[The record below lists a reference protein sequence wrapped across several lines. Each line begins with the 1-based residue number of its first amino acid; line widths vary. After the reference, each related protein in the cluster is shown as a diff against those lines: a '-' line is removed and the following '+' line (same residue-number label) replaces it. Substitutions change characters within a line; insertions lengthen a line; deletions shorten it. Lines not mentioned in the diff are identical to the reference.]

1 MIVKAENC
9 NDAWN
14 CTNRQKPSEIGIW
27 RTSVLHMH
35 ISSHT
40 RWGTQ
45 FVTDKQIKA
54 CSTRKLLPQ
63 HVTSLVNYYTAIG
76 FRWTYC
82 NGLFVI
88 STLPAQLVII
98 DNLSLRKVIGVPIL
112 LQVNIFWISVTKLW
126 DMIICL
132 CMCNGHTGHTQV
144 LHSKLSWLTINQP
157 DIVLPLTDKWEHA
170 IQIGEKI
177 Y

>member
-1 MIVKAENC
+1 
-9 NDAWN
+9 
-14 CTNRQKPSEIGIW
+14 
-27 RTSVLHMH
+27 
-35 ISSHT
+35 
-40 RWGTQ
+40 
-45 FVTDKQIKA
+45 
-54 CSTRKLLPQ
+54 
-63 HVTSLVNYYTAIG
+63 
-76 FRWTYC
+76 
-82 NGLFVI
+82 
-88 STLPAQLVII
+88 VII

-177 Y
+177 YYLDLSQWWRTSPRRIGQCTTRICMNAHHHVAFIHTSNYVTLRSDLAHIVNILKHAYARSWKSRRRNCIGQSEEVGLY